1 MATDTV
7 AEGGGSIDVSVVLS
21 TGAGAF
27 EIGSLTVN
35 LNVAGVTA
43 STYETWHCILCVHG
57 FADFTA
63 I

>member
-1 MATDTV
+1 MYLVCSDGTVSLQMATDTV

-43 STYETWHCILCVHG
+43 STYET
-57 FADFTA
+57 
-63 I
+63 

>member
-1 MATDTV
+1 MATATV

-35 LNVAGVTA
+35 LIVAGVTA
-43 STYETWHCILCVHG
+43 STYET
-57 FADFTA
+57 
-63 I
+63 